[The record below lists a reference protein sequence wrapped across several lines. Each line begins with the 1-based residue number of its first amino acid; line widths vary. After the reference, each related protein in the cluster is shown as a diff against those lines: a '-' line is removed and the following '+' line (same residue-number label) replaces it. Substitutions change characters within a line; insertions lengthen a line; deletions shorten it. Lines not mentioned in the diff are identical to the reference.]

1 MTPDDPPCPHAHL
14 CLMFCHPI
22 LTIALQ
28 KLSPHFIDED
38 IKAGRG
44 LRSGL
49 KWLAHVEELG
59 GSRGFRGLSF
69 CPGRGTHTEVSPF
82 FLQTSVSSPVDG
94 GPSLAFPSGTKE
106 FRGALARPQGPWS
119 QAGQKQTQGGVE
131 GKGAQRVSL
140 PAASEGKAL

>member
-1 MTPDDPPCPHAHL
+1 
-14 CLMFCHPI
+14 MFCHPI
-22 LTIALQ
+22 LTTALQ
-28 KLSPHFIDED
+28 ELSPHFIDED

-106 FRGALARPQGPWS
+106 FKGGLSPDHKAHGAKLGRSRHREVWKGRGLRG
-119 QAGQKQTQGGVE
+119 
-131 GKGAQRVSL
+131 
-140 PAASEGKAL
+140 